1 MENARMSHS
10 AAEFRLWQVIPW
22 KLEYP
27 LIETMFSQR
36 QCNEIM
42 GPILNAG
49 IQWQGHPI
57 IRACDSVRLVFR
69 VKWKRGPIIKQ
80 LKVT

>member
-1 MENARMSHS
+1 MSKVHCTLGIHLAPDGNDVAKFEYLQEVAKQWKSLMENARMTHS

-42 GPILNAG
+42 
-49 IQWQGHPI
+49 
-57 IRACDSVRLVFR
+57 
-69 VKWKRGPIIKQ
+69 
-80 LKVT
+80 

>member
-1 MENARMSHS
+1 VKQSTGGNTSGNNKL
-10 AAEFRLWQVIPW
+10 AATKTVVAIDKSGNTATTSGADRSDGCV
-22 KLEYP
+22 
-27 LIETMFSQR
+27 S
-36 QCNEIM
+36 N
-42 GPILNAG
+42 N
-49 IQWQGHPI
+49 